1 MKPTDRM
8 LNTLV
13 HWLVV
18 GVLVLFI
25 INVIVACSRGEY
37 TAISDALL
45 VCTVFVIVTA
55 WARGKM

>member
-1 MKPTDRM
+1 MKVD
-8 LNTLV
+8 TLI

-25 INVIVACSRGEY
+25 ANVTVACSRGEY
-37 TAISDALL
+37 TDISDALL
-45 VCTVFVIVTA
+45 VCTVFVIVAA